1 MTAAPREDPTD
12 AELAI
17 AAAAGDRAA
26 LAEIYDRY
34 ADRLHDFCIGM
45 LRNRDVAADCV
56 QDTFCTAAASLRQL
70 REPEKLRPW
79 LYSVARNAAL
89 RRIRERSREQLS
101 DEVPD
106 LPSADSAPDVLAART
121 ALADLVAEAAGGL
134 SDRDRSVLDLTYY
147 QGLDG
152 PELAEALEVSQ
163 PAAMKMVQRL
173 RDTVE
178 RSLGALLVARRATK
192 VTDACA
198 DLAAVLDGWDGHFT
212 VLMRKRVARHI
223 ESCTLCD
230 DERRRQV
237 NPVALLGA
245 APVFVPAPQW
255 LRDRTLT
262 SVELTSAA
270 TSVAQPRD
278 LRRRLFVAAGA
289 AALALGVIV
298 FMAIGRVP
306 DRVPIEPA
314 DAEATTTGTGA
325 SRPPAGFLAPPPPP
339 PTTTAVDAPSASQA
353 PATIP
358 SASGPATTTPRA
370 SSDAPTETDSVTVRE
385 SPPARPRPPESASSV
400 VDEPAQGPEEPS
412 TAAPQPSTPQPTA
425 PARTVPREPIKTFT
439 PDTPVVTTIV
449 PIG

>member
-1 MTAAPREDPTD
+1 MTAVPREDPTD

-70 REPEKLRPW
+70 REPEKLR
-79 LYSVARNAAL
+79 
-89 RRIRERSREQLS
+89 ERSREQLS

-121 ALADLVAEAAGGL
+121 ALADLVAEAVGGL

-178 RSLGALLVARRATK
+178 RSLGALVVARRATK
-192 VTDACA
+192 DAEACA

-298 FMAIGRVP
+298 FMANGRVP

-325 SRPPAGFLAPPPPP
+325 SRPPAGFLAPPPP

-370 SSDAPTETDSVTVRE
+370 SSDAPTETDPVTVRE
-385 SPPARPRPPESASSV
+385 SPPARPWPPESASSV
-400 VDEPAQGPEEPS
+400 VDEPAQDPEEPS

-425 PARTVPREPIKTFT
+425 PARTVLREPIMTFT
-439 PDTPVVTTIV
+439 PDTPVVTTNV